1 MNRDDPFT
9 LLAEYY
15 DLCAELCLHKKNSTV
30 KLITERQEAYHMR
43 TMHRREREVEEIIK
57 QKHAA
62 VNKTE
67 SAIRVYTR
75 ITAEE
80 REKHQLRVKT
90 ISKLLKTIG
99 PQIKAQRDVDRIR
112 TKVDMHLPDV
122 ELDLVNGEDSL
133 PQWIEALQQRRD
145 EIKQL
150 DERIT
155 KATQSFKVIA
165 DMVTK
170 EFEDDLLKAFPQ
182 GVRDIELLRD
192 NYRSLLAGNTE
203 LSHIVRRQGSQSP
216 ARHRSPSPVRGR
228 STSPSMS
235 TIRAVVSPRAFT
247 RTAWVPRAPKPMED
261 SRVPSKLH
269 YLVDKESTEVA
280 HLRVTLQQINEEVGQ
295 MKNEMYETNR
305 NLKRKEDETNRELQ
319 RLKAVHITAVSGT
332 KKLLVE
338 QERLQHFV
346 ELYDSELFAI
356 QSRLQI
362 TASSASRDRTPPT

>member
-43 TMHRREREVEEIIK
+43 TMHRREREVEEILR

-67 SAIRVYTR
+67 SAIRVYIR

-155 KATQSFKVIA
+155 KATQSFPVIA

-182 GVRDIELLRD
+182 GVRDIEFLRD

-247 RTAWVPRAPKPMED
+247 RTAWVPRAPKPIED
-261 SRVPSKLH
+261 SRVASKLH